1 LLFSFVFFGDFN
13 EETYCA
19 HNNSVEH
26 ISNNRTII
34 PGDGKRRKEMK
45 KRETISPVSLSR
57 RYTTQQ
63 TQVKYTRLATRV
75 TVSNV
80 IMHASSC
87 GNGPCRKSKGVVA
100 VHTTWPKRLSSNCR
114 ITFFS
119 IECGSVWWLWGRR
132 GEVSSLRG
140 PREREKKFRIYGY
153 VIRTRK
159 EKKKKKKKKEKKQI
173 SFCFMAIYILI
184 SGRCI
189 VVGQSEWEQPTFH
202 QLINGR

>member
-1 LLFSFVFFGDFN
+1 MLFSFVFFGDFN

-45 KRETISPVSLSR
+45 MRETISPVSLSR

-100 VHTTWPKRLSSNCR
+100 VHRTCPKRLSSNCR

-140 PREREKKFRIYGY
+140 PRERKNSEFMVMLFVHERRRRRKKKRNKFRF
-153 VIRTRK
+153 VLWL
-159 EKKKKKKKKEKKQI
+159 
-173 SFCFMAIYILI
+173 F
-184 SGRCI
+184 
-189 VVGQSEWEQPTFH
+189 TF
-202 QLINGR
+202 